1 MADTAAQ
8 ETSDERYSHEGFFL
22 ARNWDSIEKVWKR
35 LMKSHSAEALPA
47 IFQGYQNGDP
57 FGMTDVDAINAA
69 GQREFT
75 SGNPK
80 FRRTTLAFSIGYLG
94 SAYSGYQQQRG
105 VDGIVTVEDDLDSL
119 LGRKVVAA
127 GRTDKGVSALSQ
139 VVSFATYD
147 PIDGNQLLATMRSSE
162 PCMSGRLAVWNCKR
176 VPRKFHPLFGAKW
189 RRYIY
194 LFPLNAGAFLP
205 NNVDVDVDFINRAFS
220 RIEGQELPFNGF
232 AHRENRATDDGH
244 GDLCTLF
251 RAKATVIDAADI
263 WSAEEAP
270 SATEKFLCI
279 ELVGDRFL
287 RRMVRILVVRYSDR
301 RLGVTFDSD

>member
-1 MADTAAQ
+1 MDAAAH

-22 ARNWDSIEKVWKR
+22 ARNWDSIEKVWKK
-35 LMKSHSAEALPA
+35 LLKSHSSGDLPA

-57 FGMTDVDAINAA
+57 YGMTDIDAINAS

-105 VDGIVTVEDDLDSL
+105 VDGIVTVEDDLDAL

-147 PIDGNQLLATMRSSE
+147 PIDENQLLVTMRNSE
-162 PCMSGRLAVWNCKR
+162 PCLSGRLAVWNCKR

-189 RRYIY
+189 RRYLY
-194 LFPLNAGAFLP
+194 LFPLNTGPFQP
-205 NNVDVDVDFINRAFS
+205 SNVDVDVEFINRAFS

-232 AHRENRATDDGH
+232 AHRENRATEDGH

-251 RAKATVIDAADI
+251 RAKATVIDAVEI
-263 WSAEEAP
+263 WSAEESSP
-270 SATEKFLCI
+270 ATEKFLCI

-287 RRMVRILVVRYSDR
+287 RRMVRILVVRH
-301 RLGVTFDSD
+301 FDAKLVDSSSND